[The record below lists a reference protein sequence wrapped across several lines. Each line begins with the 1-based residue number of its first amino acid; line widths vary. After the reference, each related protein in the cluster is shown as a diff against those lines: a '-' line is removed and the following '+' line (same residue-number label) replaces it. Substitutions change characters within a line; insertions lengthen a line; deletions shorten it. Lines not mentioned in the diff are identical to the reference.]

1 MNIEK
6 FSDRAKGFLQS
17 AQTVAIRNN
26 HQRVAPEHVL
36 KALLE
41 DDQGLC
47 SGLIKA
53 AGGVRDLDGLI
64 KVRDLGGIRCGA
76 TATAAMLDEFRRR
89 EAAEIAGRPVAADNS
104 ALGRG
109 GY

>member
-41 DDQGLC
+41 DEQGH
-47 SGLIKA
+47 A
-53 AGGVRDLDGLI
+53 
-64 KVRDLGGIRCGA
+64 
-76 TATAAMLDEFRRR
+76 
-89 EAAEIAGRPVAADNS
+89 
-104 ALGRG
+104 
-109 GY
+109 